1 MVTTLAR
8 VTQEICRSSSEI
20 DCSIR
25 RAVASAFSLIA
36 SVSVV
41 RVAR

>member
-1 MVTTLAR
+1 VSALAR
-8 VTQEICRSSSEI
+8 VTQLICRSRSEI

-25 RAVASAFSLIA
+25 LAVASALSAIA

-41 RVAR
+41 LVAR